1 MLLQST
7 TMVARKVLAN
17 YKITACLKQ
26 ICLLCVTCEVSI
38 RKTLSGE
45 TFCFLE
51 KRLLSICKFCASSN
65 LLFFFLQ
72 AADWPT
78 TNFLGMYCYFPVI
91 RLVNFVYVAPVTV
104 VAL

>member
-26 ICLLCVTCEVSI
+26 ICLLCVTCEVSN

-45 TFCFLE
+45 TFCSLE

-65 LLFFFLQ
+65 LLFFFYKLLIGPQ
-72 AADWPT
+72 PT
-78 TNFLGMYCYFPVI
+78 FLECTVI
-91 RLVNFVYVAPVTV
+91 FL
-104 VAL
+104 

>member
-26 ICLLCVTCEVSI
+26 ICLLCVTCEVSN

-65 LLFFFLQ
+65 LLFFFFYKLLIGPQ
-72 AADWPT
+72 PT
-78 TNFLGMYCYFPVI
+78 FLECTVI
-91 RLVNFVYVAPVTV
+91 FL
-104 VAL
+104 

>member
-26 ICLLCVTCEVSI
+26 ICLLCVTCEVSN

-65 LLFFFLQ
+65 FLFFFYKLLIGPQ
-72 AADWPT
+72 PT
-78 TNFLGMYCYFPVI
+78 FLECTVI
-91 RLVNFVYVAPVTV
+91 FL
-104 VAL
+104 